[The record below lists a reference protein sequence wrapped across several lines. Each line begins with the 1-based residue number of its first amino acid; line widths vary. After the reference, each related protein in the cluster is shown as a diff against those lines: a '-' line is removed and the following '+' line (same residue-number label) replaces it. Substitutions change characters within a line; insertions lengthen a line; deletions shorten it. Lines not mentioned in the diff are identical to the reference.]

1 MAQISSYLLLTGKLL
16 HNRLANLWNPK
27 INYISSQIAL
37 TNRCNASCPINA
49 VNIWIIFIWWIYRK
63 TSKTD
68 SEFIF
73 FWIFFNKFQVKYKKS
88 HFFLSAGIWNVA
100 SLRMVCRNQPPQAED
115 KIRLEQGVELANHAA
130 DSEQTH
136 CRGTARGQQTT
147 FMIVMFQMWCAGQ
160 GSTVGTQTKEWGF
173 AHRFS
178 LTRKIRTKE
187 LIPNYQNTGW

>member
-16 HNRLANLWNPK
+16 HNRLTNLWNPK

-68 SEFIF
+68 SELIF

-88 HFFLSAGIWNVA
+88 HFFSQCGNLKCGFTEDGVQKSATTGRGQNQIGAGSWASQPCSRQWVNPLSRYSKGA
-100 SLRMVCRNQPPQAED
+100 
-115 KIRLEQGVELANHAA
+115 ANHLH
-130 DSEQTH
+130 DSDVSN
-136 CRGTARGQQTT
+136 
-147 FMIVMFQMWCAGQ
+147 VMRWAGQ
-160 GSTVGTQTKEWGF
+160 HCW
-173 AHRFS
+173 
-178 LTRKIRTKE
+178 
-187 LIPNYQNTGW
+187 NTN